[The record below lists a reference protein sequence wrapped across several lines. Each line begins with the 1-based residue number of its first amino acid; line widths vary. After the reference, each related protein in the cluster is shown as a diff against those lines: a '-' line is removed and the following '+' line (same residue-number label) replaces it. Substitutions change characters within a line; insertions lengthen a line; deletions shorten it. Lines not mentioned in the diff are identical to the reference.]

1 MFLESVCYNEE
12 YNFVIYN
19 FAIIIIIKIIIIII
33 ITLIIIIIKIIII
46 IIIIIITIITEK
58 YKLDSQHTIMRFS
71 TNYC

>member
-19 FAIIIIIKIIIIII
+19 FAIIIIIKIIIII
-33 ITLIIIIIKIIII
+33 TLIIIIIKII